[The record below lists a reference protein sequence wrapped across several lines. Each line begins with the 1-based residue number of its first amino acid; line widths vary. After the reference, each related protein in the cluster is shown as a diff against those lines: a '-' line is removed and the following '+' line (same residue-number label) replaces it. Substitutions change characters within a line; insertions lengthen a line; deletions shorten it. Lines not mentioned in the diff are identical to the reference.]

1 MVDVQLDTS
10 YLEGGIAN
18 VNFFNGRVLTAD
30 DLRDQ
35 QAAEADRQ
43 RRLGRAAGEG
53 VVTGLRV
60 APGPDATSVTVTRGL
75 AISLQG
81 DVLELPTDQVR
92 VPLAGPAPGTATPAG
107 AAFTPCPAG
116 NGGGTLAGPGAYLLV
131 LSPASQSSGQAP
143 RVGSDSAGVAQDCGP
158 RYTVQGVCF
167 RLVPVDVLG
176 LARQAGMDAAD
187 LAVLGAAPGDEQ
199 RNRLRNVLAHL
210 FLGTVPSRAFFVD
223 PFRAGTAAGPSGRGP
238 IDELRDD
245 GKLAGSDVPIALLT
259 WTQSGVDI
267 VDVWAV
273 RRRPVAGGAVAPAW
287 RALTGPRRA
296 AEGEAAFLQFQDQ
309 LARMTGPGTSQQD
322 LAGVRVVDHFRY
334 LPAVGLV
341 PTISTT
347 DDGGGGRGFD
357 PAQFF
362 EGVTTAPEVVVAGAR
377 LEPLLRAALAH
388 PPIDL
393 SAGELVFLYR
403 VRENAELL
411 EGAGAGPPPVQ
422 PFVVFSSGNLPYQGG
437 AAMEIQAVFP
447 SGPLHPGD
455 AIEIRGHDFRFSEG
469 AARVFFDAIRVDPLP
484 GSSDSKLVVN
494 VPETLQVPEEG
505 LQVTLKV
512 DNGVDDDSVTVTV
525 LLREA
530 PLSGRLDVHW
540 SSVDPPELQPDQ
552 PATFI
557 YRVTARLSRTADV
570 ALTASVEPTALRP
583 GLELRDLDGHP
594 IEELPAMAIDEV
606 REFAV
611 HLDDVGTHTLTLTV
625 VAKAGDVA
633 GADVRSFEPGARPE
647 QPDEHIAFEINSFSV
662 QGTTDPAA
670 GTYDE
675 ASSTVSLRATR
686 IGTLNITGM
695 FSEAGTFDRD
705 LTLSAGAT
713 GWQVAFNDIVP
724 DPIEVDEGDL
734 GDGGV
739 AGRPLD
745 FAVLPGLGAAA
756 SATVTL
762 TVQRRGS
769 DRSQTKVFNLR
780 LLA

>member
-10 YLEGGIAN
+10 YLAGGIAS

-30 DLRDQ
+30 DLRDE
-35 QAAEADRQ
+35 QAAEAGRH
-43 RRLGRAAGEG
+43 RRLGRVAGEG
-53 VVTGLRV
+53 VLTGLRV
-60 APGPDATSVTVTRGL
+60 APGPDAISVTVTGGL
-75 AISLQG
+75 AVTLEG
-81 DVLELPTDQVR
+81 DVLELPTDQIR
-92 VPLAGPAPGTATPAG
+92 VPLAGPAAAPAAQAG
-107 AAFTPCPAG
+107 ATFAPCPAG
-116 NGGGTLAGPGAYLLV
+116 NGGGILAGPGAYLLV
-131 LSPASQSSGQAP
+131 LSPASQGSGQAP
-143 RVGSDSAGVAQDCGP
+143 LVSIGSVGVAQDCGP

-167 RLVPVDVLG
+167 RLAAVDVLG
-176 LARQAGMDAAD
+176 LAQQGGMDADD

-223 PFRAGTAAGPSGRGP
+223 PFRVGTAAGPPGRGP
-238 IDELRDD
+238 VDELRDA
-245 GKLAGSDVPIALLT
+245 GKLVGSDVPIALLT
-259 WTQSGVDI
+259 WTQNGLDI
-267 VDVWAV
+267 LDVWAV
-273 RRRPVAGGAVAPAW
+273 RRRPVAGGAIMPAW

-309 LARMTGPGTSQQD
+309 LARMTGPEAPQQD
-322 LAGVRVVDHFRY
+322 LADVRAVDYFRY

-347 DDGGGGRGFD
+347 GDGGARGFD
-357 PAQFF
+357 PARFF
-362 EGVTTAPEVVVAGAR
+362 EGMTTVPEVVMAGAR

-393 SAGELVFLYR
+393 STGELVFLYR
-403 VRENAELL
+403 VRENAELV
-411 EGAGAGPPPVQ
+411 ESAAGPPPVQ
-422 PFVVFSSGNLPYQGG
+422 PFIVFSSGNLPYQGG

-455 AIEIRGHDFRFSEG
+455 AIEIRGHDFRFSQG
-469 AARVFFDAIRVDPLP
+469 ATRVFFDAIRVDPLP
-484 GSSDSKLVVN
+484 GSSDSKLLVK

-505 LQVTLKV
+505 LRVALKV
-512 DNGVDDDSVTVTV
+512 DNGVDEDSVTVTV

-530 PLSGRLDVHW
+530 PLSGRLDVGW
-540 SSVDPPELQPDQ
+540 SSVDPPELPSGR
-552 PATFI
+552 PASFI
-557 YRVTARLSRTADV
+557 YRITARLSRTADV
-570 ALTASVEPTALRP
+570 GVTAFVEPAELRP
-583 GLELRDLDGHP
+583 GLELRDLDGRP

-611 HLDDVGTHTLTLTV
+611 HLDDVGAHTLTLTV

-633 GADVRSFEPGARPE
+633 GADLRVFEPGAQPE
-647 QPDEHIAFEINSFSV
+647 QPDEHIAFQVNSFSV
-662 QGTTDPAA
+662 QGTADPAM

-675 ASSTVSLRATR
+675 ASSTISLRATR

-713 GWQVAFNDIVP
+713 GWQAAFGDVVP
-724 DPIEVDEGDL
+724 DPLVVDDGDL
-734 GDGGV
+734 DAGGV

-769 DRSQTKVFNLR
+769 DRSQTKVINLR